1 MSSSTTLNPSI
12 LLQDFQ
18 PRGWNRAGVEGEVTH
33 GLGLGSLITIG
44 CHAWD
49 YIKPNLKATKFVS

>member
-33 GLGLGSLITIG
+33 GLGLGLLGSILRLFFFFLLTV
-44 CHAWD
+44 
-49 YIKPNLKATKFVS
+49 KEQ